1 MNGIELN
8 GDMNGTYHYE
18 NSDSEVD
25 LDLLREINGRG
36 APSADT
42 KKRQAQEDTV
52 RSRIAQARQH
62 GSIILELNHLGIEKI
77 LEELLELTN
86 LEVTVVSIISEL
98 HQPNII
104 GRSLQNRAFLAVNQL
119 VHAIFLS
126 V

>member
-25 LDLLREINGRG
+25 LDLPRELNRRG
-36 APSADT
+36 APSVDT

-77 LEELLELTN
+77 PEELLELTN
-86 LEVTVVSIISEL
+86 LEVIVVSI
-98 HQPNII
+98 
-104 GRSLQNRAFLAVNQL
+104 
-119 VHAIFLS
+119 
-126 V
+126 